1 MSHIFHRF
9 SNCRE
14 IELGSATVFLW
25 LLNFLT
31 LTSSCLFLPLE
42 AVKFNFTEIQEA
54 KMIIFQKVFLWRC
67 SAKRRI
73 VFNYATDWELAANLK
88 ILWLM
93 STHSLLFCSH
103 NKRDSFSGNVVQN
116 MHVNDDH
123 SIAPSFTS
131 TLVVSKSKWQNW
143 PKGPYALLSAWAISP
158 INQHLPLRAQKIPT
172 DNYLHCK
179 PFVLQTCSEQ
189 RNILSKDCLVP
200 VMILSVHLLVGTTLK
215 KSILLLRFCIANR

>member
-158 INQHLPLRAQKIPT
+158 INQHLPLRVQKKYPQTTTYIV
-172 DNYLHCK
+172 NHLCCK
-179 PFVLQTCSEQ
+179 PAVNRETFFRRIVLCQWWFCQYICWWE
-189 RNILSKDCLVP
+189 
-200 VMILSVHLLVGTTLK
+200 
-215 KSILLLRFCIANR
+215 LLLKSQSFYYDFA